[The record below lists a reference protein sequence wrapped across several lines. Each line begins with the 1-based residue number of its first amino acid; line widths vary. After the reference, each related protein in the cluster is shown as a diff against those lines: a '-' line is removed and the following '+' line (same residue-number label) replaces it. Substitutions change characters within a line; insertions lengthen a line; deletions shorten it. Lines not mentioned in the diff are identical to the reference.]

1 MEKSVAIR
9 RLEEAKAQLEKV
21 EASYERALAA
31 QSWQTQNGM
40 DRRSVENANIT
51 SLFNQVLYWRK
62 EVERLESLAEG
73 RGGSSFRIGLSL

>member
-9 RLEEAKAQLEKV
+9 KLEEAKAQLEKV

-51 SLFNQVLYWRK
+51 SLFDQVLYWRK
-62 EVERLESLAEG
+62 EVDRYEGLAEG